1 MSLVSNPLIGRAKQS
16 MGGATFTTWKGL
28 QVLKNKA
35 TSVANPRSEGQ
46 INQRARLSILVAMYS
61 FISSVIKQG
70 FKEMAVGMSE
80 FNGFTSANLKNAAVS
95 ASGGTASVDYSE
107 LLISK
112 GSLATTPIDTISAE
126 DGDFDVV
133 ILYPTAI
140 SNPNFSA
147 VDKTLVA
154 IYNVTQGVWGTAIG
168 TETRNNGEVIIT
180 MPSLLVTGN
189 VLKVYLGFYNTTTGK
204 VSTSVYQ
211 NKVVTA

>member
-46 INQRARLSILVAMYS
+46 INQRARLSVLVAMYS

-112 GSLATTPIDTISAE
+112 GSLATTPIDAIAAENGDYDVTIEFPSAN
-126 DGDFDVV
+126 
-133 ILYPTAI
+133 
-140 SNPNFSA
+140 SNPSFSA
-147 VDKTLVA
+147 ADKTLVA
-154 IYNVTQGVWGTAIG
+154 IYNETQNIWGTAIG
-168 TETRNNGEVIIT
+168 TETRNQGAVIVT
-180 MPSLLVTGN
+180 MPTLLATGN
-189 VLKVYLGFYNTTTGK
+189 VLKVYLGFYNATTGK
-204 VSTSVYQ
+204 VSTSIYQ
-211 NKVVTA
+211 NKVTTA

>member
-80 FNGFTSANLKNAAVS
+80 FNGFTSANLKNTAVTASGGVAAVS
-95 ASGGTASVDYSE
+95 YPD

-112 GSLATTPIDTISAE
+112 GSMASTPIDAVSAE
-126 DGDFDVV
+126 NGDTIVTVEFG
-133 ILYPTAI
+133 PGNT
-140 SNPNFSA
+140 NPNFSA
-147 VDKTLVA
+147 NDKTLVA
-154 IYNVTQGVWGTAIG
+154 IYNLTKDEWGTAIG
-168 TETRNNGEVIIT
+168 TETRDQGGVEVA
-180 MPSLLVTGN
+180 MPSALVTGN
-189 VLKVYLGFYNTTTGK
+189 VLKVYLGFYNATTGK
-204 VSTSVYQ
+204 VSTSVFL
-211 NKVVTA
+211 NKVTTA

>member
-46 INQRARLSILVAMYS
+46 INQRARLSVLVAMYA

-107 LLISK
+107 LVISK
-112 GSLATTPIDTISAE
+112 GSLATTPIDTITAENGDYDVTIQFPSAN
-126 DGDFDVV
+126 
-133 ILYPTAI
+133 T
-140 SNPNFSA
+140 NPSFSA
-147 VDKTLVA
+147 ADKTLVA
-154 IYNVTQGVWGTAIG
+154 IYNVTQNVWGTAVG
-168 TETRNNGEVIIT
+168 TETRNQGEVIVT
-180 MPSLLVTGN
+180 MPTLLVTGN
-189 VLKVYLGFYNTTTGK
+189 VLKVYLGFYNSITGK

-211 NKVVTA
+211 NKVTTA